1 MTILRVLTQDL
12 GGSALSRLV
21 RAGGTVGRGW
31 YVSPPSGPAAWR
43 ERALSVAASV
53 PDWWS
58 RLETAFAAEGIARQR
73 LQRVAAAGGVVVTT
87 GQQPGLFGG
96 PLYTLSKALSALTLA
111 DAIELETGVPAAPV
125 FWAATDDADFEEASV
140 AVLAVTGGTE
150 TLRLTAPPPS
160 GTPMTGA
167 PLGDV
172 EAFLARL
179 ADASGSAV
187 APEYL
192 RFVRSSYGSEN
203 TVGGAYLALMRAV
216 LQPLGIGVIDA
227 SHPAVRKAGG
237 ALLRRALERGTDVEG
252 TLERR
257 AADIEAAG
265 FRPQVEHV
273 RGLSL
278 VFVVE
283 DGVKRR
289 IPLTEAS
296 SFLARGEAAEL
307 SPNVLLRPVLERAIL
322 PTVAYLAGPGELAY
336 FAQVSAVAAALG
348 VDQPVALPRWSG
360 TIVEPRIERLL
371 QRLHVLPDELRDP
384 HAVEGRLARAV
395 MPAPV
400 TEAARALRRDVER
413 DIAALERADEDSL
426 VPAAVLQGLRRSIL
440 HRLDRLERRYAAA
453 VKRRETQLMRDV
465 ATTRASLFPDGKP
478 QERVLAFAP
487 FLVRYGAPL
496 LDEMIAQAAV
506 HAGELVHARSAVP
519 NEAGRPATRA

>member
-12 GGSALSRLV
+12 GGSALSRLA
-21 RAGGTVGRGW
+21 REGGGGRTGW
-31 YVSPPSGPAAWR
+31 YASAPTGPSAWR
-43 ERALSVAASV
+43 ERALSAAKSV
-53 PDWWS
+53 PEWWS
-58 RLETAFAAEGIARQR
+58 RLEPAFAAEGIARQR
-73 LQRVAAAGGVVVTT
+73 LQRVAAAGGIVVTT

-125 FWAATDDADFEEASV
+125 FWAATDDADYEEASV

-150 TLRLTAPPPS
+150 TLRLSAPPPS
-160 GTPMTGA
+160 GTPMARA

-172 EAFLARL
+172 AAFLARL
-179 ADASGSAV
+179 ADASGAAV

-192 RFVRSSYGSEN
+192 SLVRSTYDGDE
-203 TVGGAYLALMRAV
+203 TVGGAYLALMRGI

-227 SHPAVRKAGG
+227 SHPAVRSAGA
-237 ALLRRALERGTDVEG
+237 ALLHRALERGTDVEHA
-252 TLERR
+252 LERR
-257 AADIEAAG
+257 AAEIEAAG
-265 FRPQVEHV
+265 LRPQVEHV

-278 VFVVE
+278 VFVLE

-289 IPLTEAS
+289 IPLTEAR
-296 SFLARGEAAEL
+296 SFLARGEVTEL

-336 FAQVSAVAAALG
+336 FAQVSAVASALEA
-348 VDQPVALPRWSG
+348 DQPLALPRWSG
-360 TIVEPRIERLL
+360 TIVEPRIDRLL
-371 QRLHVLPDELRDP
+371 LRLHVLADELRDP
-384 HAVEGRLARAV
+384 HAVESRLARAV

-426 VPAAVLQGLRRSIL
+426 VPAAALQGLRRSIL
-440 HRLDRLERRYAAA
+440 HRLDRLDRRYAAA

-465 ATTRASLFPDGKP
+465 ATARASLFPDGKP

-496 LDEMIAQAAV
+496 LDEMMAQAAV
-506 HAGELVHARSAVP
+506 HAAELVHARSTAQA
-519 NEAGRPATRA
+519 EAGRSVTNA